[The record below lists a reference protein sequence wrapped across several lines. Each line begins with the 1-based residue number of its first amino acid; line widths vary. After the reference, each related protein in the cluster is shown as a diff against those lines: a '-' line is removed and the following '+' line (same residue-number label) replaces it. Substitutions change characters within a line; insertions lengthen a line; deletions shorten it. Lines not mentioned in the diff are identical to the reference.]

1 MVGIRNKLIEKLSYR
16 ILQRI
21 ILFYVIVHVV
31 SHFIII
37 NNEVFAGSIKND
49 TPTLSN
55 PSCVKYFSGSSSRL
69 FKLLSLDGTV
79 KLDSN
84 YYPDFSSVDPWYFTK
99 VITQFKKLTKTIIK
113 EIKKEPNPN
122 FDNII
127 KKIDEV
133 VWFRLRFASMIEFWD
148 MKQEKKERLLKRLR
162 GVLISFLGD
171 IDLLKVID
179 NYDPSL
185 ENLTDSQEKLV
196 QSYKELVIKTQQDI
210 SNIEAQESNSISQ
223 AEELYNQISEKYSQI
238 ETRLEFIPNILQ
250 TDFYIRSIVKH
261 DRNKDELLKLF
272 SVINNRVYI
281 DHSSVKTVL
290 SKLTNT
296 EGRRLLYERYS
307 LQLQSNASAIYRE
320 FVEISSMYKQ
330 LIEQGAY
337 SPDRFVST
345 DNIKKILESRIEKI
359 TDKLFDDETDMYK
372 FVSSHFSNVYN
383 QDLIYLD
390 PWNIYYYNEWYNE
403 SKRYSKL
410 FGSKLGAYL
419 HYDKLLENIL
429 NIFSEL
435 YGVDI
440 VEVTSDKYF
449 KLFKK
454 SKVYEVK
461 KDGKL
466 IMILHISQNSSNRN
480 NSSTVNSYPYTMFI
494 DKKTKTFESYPATVA
509 IDLKLRAARRHDGVC
524 SLDDVITMF
533 HELGHAFG
541 GLLLTPVYSS
551 MNNETNDM
559 YCDVEEYQSKF
570 MEFFARDPK
579 IIRIYAKHF
588 KTGESM
594 NDQQIEALLYDGRM
608 YLADYLS
615 ELVMDYINLLI
626 QRGEFIGIEDIYS
639 KFKLPRYVQ
648 DECNTT
654 TKLQGLIGGES
665 KPVLYHYAIGE
676 YLGTDLFVRIKNR
689 GFFSE
694 ESFEMMKHFLNF
706 REFRNFDEFIETR
719 RKIPAWE
726 DIPVKFKFFK

>member
-1 MVGIRNKLIEKLSYR
+1 MIETRNNLNEKLSSR
-16 ILQRI
+16 SLQRI
-21 ILFYVIVHVV
+21 IHFYVIILVV
-31 SHFIII
+31 YHFIII
-37 NNEVFAGSIKND
+37 NNEVFAGRITD
-49 TPTLSN
+49 TPTLYN
-55 PSCVKYFSGSSSRL
+55 PSCLEYFSDSSSRL
-69 FKLLSLDGTV
+69 FTLLSLDGTV

-99 VITQFKKLTKTIIK
+99 VITHFKKLTKTIIE
-113 EIKKEPNPN
+113 EIKKEPNPS
-122 FDNII
+122 FDTII

-133 VWFRLRFASMIEFWD
+133 VWFRLRFTSMIEFWD
-148 MKQEKKERLLKRLR
+148 MRQEKKERLLKRLR

-171 IDLLKVID
+171 VELLKAID

-185 ENLTDSQEKLV
+185 ENLTDSQKKLV
-196 QSYKELVIKTQQDI
+196 QSYKELVIKTQQDV
-210 SNIEAQESNSISQ
+210 SHIESHESNSISQ

-238 ETRLEFIPNILQ
+238 ETRLEFLPNILQ
-250 TDFYIRSIVKH
+250 TDFYLRSIVKH

-281 DHSSVKTVL
+281 DYGSTKTVL
-290 SKLTNT
+290 TKLTNT

-320 FVEISSMYKQ
+320 FVEISSMYKH
-330 LIEQGAY
+330 LIEQGEY
-337 SPDRFVST
+337 SPDKFVST
-345 DNIKKILESRIEKI
+345 DNVKKILESRIEKI
-359 TDKLFDDETDMYK
+359 TDKLLDDEIDMFK
-372 FVSSHFSNVYN
+372 FVSTHFSNLLN
-383 QDLIYLD
+383 RDLIYLD

-429 NIFSEL
+429 NIFSGL

-454 SKVYEVK
+454 SKIYEVK

-466 IMILHISQNSSNRN
+466 IMILHISQNSSNHN
-480 NSSTVNSYPYTMFI
+480 VSSTVDSYPYTMFI

-509 IDLKLRAARRHDGVC
+509 VDLKLRIARRHDGVC
-524 SLDDVITMF
+524 SLDDVVTIF

-551 MNNETNDM
+551 MSNETNDM
-559 YCDVEEYQSKF
+559 YCDVGEYQSKF

-579 IIRIYAKHF
+579 IIRMYAKHF

-594 NDQQIEALLYDGRM
+594 NDQQIEAMLYDGRM
-608 YLADYLS
+608 YLAEYLS

-626 QRGEFIGIEDIYS
+626 QRGEFTGIDDIYS

-648 DECNTT
+648 DECNKT

-676 YLGTDLFVRIKNR
+676 YLGTDLFLRMKDR

-706 REFRNFDEFIETR
+706 REFKNFDEFIETR

-726 DIPVKFKFFK
+726 DIPLKFKFFK